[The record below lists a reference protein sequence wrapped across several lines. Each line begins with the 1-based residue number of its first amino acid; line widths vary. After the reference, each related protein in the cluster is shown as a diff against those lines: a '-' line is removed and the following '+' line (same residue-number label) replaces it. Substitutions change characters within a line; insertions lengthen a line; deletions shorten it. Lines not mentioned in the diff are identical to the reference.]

1 MKYRELLREL
11 QEQLKSLQGKIQ
23 EREKVRNVIL
33 YAWRM
38 SHLQTKFIFDFWQDL
53 FNMFE
58 EGAKELF
65 KYIDSHE
72 PFMFEH
78 DVKDVKPIAKQ
89 ETE

>member
-1 MKYRELLREL
+1 MKYRELHREL
-11 QEQLKSLQGKIQ
+11 QKQLESLQGKIQ
-23 EREKVRNVIL
+23 ETEKVRNVGL
-33 YAWRM
+33 YTY
-38 SHLQTKFIFDFWQDL
+38 TKFIFDFWQDL

-58 EGAKELF
+58 EGAKDLF
-65 KYIDSHE
+65 KYIDSQE